1 MAQLEA
7 PVGAQNDEKWQGCE
21 ANSILALRKHFGFN
35 INIHP
40 NQFDIMVMAN
50 IFGDIISDL
59 ACTARLNWASTICIA
74 QILSVSL
81 MLSYSFRLVS
91 EVQDIADAINLI
103 LEDNFRSQN
112 IYTQGNKLVSTK
124 EFTDGIYKIFS
135 YFILKKYHVF

>member
-1 MAQLEA
+1 MQHFLAQLEA
-7 PVGAQNDEKWQGCE
+7 PVVAQNDEKWQGYE
-21 ANSILALRKHFGFN
+21 ANSILALRKHFDFN

-59 ACTARLNWASTICIA
+59 ACTARLNWASTICFA
-74 QILSVSL
+74 QILSASL
-81 MLSYSFRLVS
+81 ILSYSFRLVS
-91 EVQDIADAINLI
+91 EVQDIANAINLI
-103 LEDNFRSQN
+103 LEDNFRSQ
-112 IYTQGNKLVSTK
+112 ISTK